1 MEHIY
6 SLKSLKKIVDEKNT
20 RENQLNVE
28 LKYLNDKYE
37 RIEKENS
44 KLHADLDV
52 MSKRFHD
59 MVQDSEKYTNGFQNI
74 QNQLA
79 IAEFKRTELKQDA
92 QETVK
97 L

>member
-1 MEHIY
+1 
-6 SLKSLKKIVDEKNT
+6 LKKIVDEKNA
-20 RENQLNVE
+20 REHQLNIE
-28 LKYLNDKYE
+28 LKVLQDKYD
-37 RIEKENS
+37 RSEKENN
-44 KLHADLDV
+44 KLQADLDV
-52 MSKRFHD
+52 MSQRFHD
-59 MVQDSEKYTNGFQNI
+59 MVYDSEKFDDRFQNV